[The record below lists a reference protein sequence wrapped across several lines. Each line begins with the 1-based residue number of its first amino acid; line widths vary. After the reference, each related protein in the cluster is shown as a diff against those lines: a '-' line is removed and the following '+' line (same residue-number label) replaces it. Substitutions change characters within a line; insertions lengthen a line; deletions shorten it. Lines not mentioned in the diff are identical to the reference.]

1 MAMRMLCEILLRRL
15 GQYGV
20 FEAKGEASGLPLG
33 GEVG

>member
-1 MAMRMLCEILLRRL
+1 MNAAREILLRRL

-20 FEAKGEASGLPLG
+20 FGAKGEADGLPEN